1 MKRKKISAK
10 VWASIMAA
18 AMVMSTCPTAAF
30 AVTADKVAADGTY
43 TATRHVYRTIEDA
56 DDEWNEYDVDV
67 TVSVKDGKISDI
79 TATPK
84 NGYVEADNSSYF
96 SKAYSKKNGIQTLLK
111 GKDATEDTING
122 MVYGIRSYPYFQ
134 SHQRGS
140 TGSNPGCPG
149 SINRAGSVC
158 ADEHSIC

>member
-43 TATRHVYRTIEDA
+43 TATRHVYRTIEDV
-56 DDEWNEYDVDV
+56 DDEWNEYDVNV

-96 SKAYSKKNGIQTLLK
+96 SKAYSKKNGIRTLLT
-111 GKDATEDTING
+111 GKDATEDT
-122 MVYGIRSYPYFQ
+122 
-134 SHQRGS
+134 
-140 TGSNPGCPG
+140 
-149 SINRAGSVC
+149 
-158 ADEHSIC
+158 

>member
-43 TATRHVYRTIEDA
+43 TATRHVYRTIEDT

-67 TVSVKDGKISDI
+67 TVSVKILQPHRKMAMWKLTTAAISAKL
-79 TATPK
+79 TVRK
-84 NGYVEADNSSYF
+84 
-96 SKAYSKKNGIQTLLK
+96 
-111 GKDATEDTING
+111 TESG
-122 MVYGIRSYPYFQ
+122 
-134 SHQRGS
+134 H
-140 TGSNPGCPG
+140 C
-149 SINRAGSVC
+149 
-158 ADEHSIC
+158 

>member
-43 TATRHVYRTIEDA
+43 TATRHVYRTIEDT

-84 NGYVEADNSSYF
+84 M
-96 SKAYSKKNGIQTLLK
+96 
-111 GKDATEDTING
+111 ATWKLTTAVISAKLTVRKTESRH
-122 MVYGIRSYPYFQ
+122 Y
-134 SHQRGS
+134 
-140 TGSNPGCPG
+140 
-149 SINRAGSVC
+149 
-158 ADEHSIC
+158 

>member
-43 TATRHVYRTIEDA
+43 TATRHVYRTIEDT

-122 MVYGIRSYPYFQ
+122 W
-134 SHQRGS
+134 S
-140 TGSNPGCPG
+140 TVSGATRTSKAIKEAALEAIQGAPEAATAQEAYVLMNIP
-149 SINRAGSVC
+149 
-158 ADEHSIC
+158 

>member
-18 AMVMSTCPTAAF
+18 AMVMSTCPTTAF

-43 TATRHVYRTIEDA
+43 TATRHVYRTVEDE

-96 SKAYSKKNGIQTLLK
+96 SKAYSKK
-111 GKDATEDTING
+111 
-122 MVYGIRSYPYFQ
+122 S
-134 SHQRGS
+134 
-140 TGSNPGCPG
+140 
-149 SINRAGSVC
+149 
-158 ADEHSIC
+158 

>member
-43 TATRHVYRTIEDA
+43 TATRHVYRTIEDT

-96 SKAYSKKNGIQTLLK
+96 SKAYSKKNGIKTLLTLTD
-111 GKDATEDTING
+111 GL
-122 MVYGIRSYPYFQ
+122 RYPELPVLPKPSKRQHWKQ
-134 SHQRGS
+134 SRVPRKHQPRRKRM
-140 TGSNPGCPG
+140 C
-149 SINRAGSVC
+149 
-158 ADEHSIC
+158 